1 MRALLLR
8 FFVSVQLLAGCA
20 VVCQAAPGDEMRL
33 FGRSAVV
40 GYEAHLSEADHRW
53 LAQKRVL
60 HIGVSLPDYPPLDII
75 SNNRDYEGIT
85 ADFTSLLG
93 QLLGVQVEVK
103 DYPSRNAAIEALKR
117 GDVDLL
123 GTANDFDVADPDL
136 VLSRPYANDQPTLA
150 TRLGED
156 VVYPVDLAGVRVA
169 TVYHYLPTRAIREV
183 YPKASLHLYPSTLSA
198 MGAVAFGQADVF
210 LGNAIGAHYLVNRNY
225 RGIMR
230 LVNFA
235 HLDTASFS
243 FALTRS
249 NQTLLRLVNEALEAI
264 PKGERMTIL
273 QRWGADEI
281 SIPGEQRLQ
290 LSATEQHWLEHH
302 PTVRVLIDD
311 SLLPFTYLDES
322 NRFRGLS
329 ADVLDNVSQ
338 RTGLKFEIK
347 TVHAQTDL
355 AAALNRGEADML
367 AAFSSGQEQGV
378 SLSLT
383 RPYFTTSFVLVSK
396 NALNSPGALDELDGQ
411 TVAFTDDR
419 YLRSF
424 LTQHY
429 PTIHRVETAS
439 TSQAFTMVAEG
450 HAQAAIS
457 SLISARYLL
466 SRDFK
471 DRLKITSTVGTSR
484 SQIAFATTTEAP
496 ELNSILNKALLSIP
510 PGEMD
515 KLAERWRSEVVFQ
528 DSYWRRHRGLIIQ
541 GFIIAGVLLLV
552 AITWITYLRR
562 LVHRREQA
570 ERALSDQ
577 MEFMRVLIDE
587 TPHPIYVRDREGKL
601 ISCNASYLEVFGREM
616 EQLLGKRLVD
626 SSEFSPADARLFDKS
641 YQDVMRHG
649 RAVIGDRLLTLA
661 DGSTR
666 TVYHWALPYRGSSGM
681 VSGLIA
687 GWIDVSDRKRL
698 LDELKESKEEAESAN
713 RAKTT
718 FLATMSHEI
727 RTPMNAVIGMLELAM
742 KKGDQG
748 IMDRLAL
755 DVASGAA
762 RDLLDLIGGI
772 LDIAR
777 IEAGKLTL
785 TPERAQL
792 RNMIESTVRIFDG
805 LAQQKGIALVLDVQ
819 ETSDHDAL
827 LDPLR
832 LKQVLSNLIGN
843 AIKFTE
849 TGGVRVSYRSR
860 QSDDGLRLQVEFDV
874 SDSGIGIS
882 AEDQAR
888 LFTPFSQARGN
899 RNAARTGS
907 GLGLVI
913 SRSLCEMM
921 GGTLSLSSQVGQG
934 TCISVR
940 LDFPLLEPE
949 EPRDIKP
956 ESPAPAG
963 ARLRVL
969 VVDDYPVNR
978 MLLSQQLEYLGHRVE
993 EAVDG
998 VHGLQVWGRKQF
1010 DVVITDCHMPRMTGY
1025 ELANAIRK
1033 DEQQRNVKACLLL
1046 GFTANA
1052 LPEERLRCQAAG
1064 MDGCLFKPITL
1075 HDLQQRLS
1083 GVEPPLQSP
1092 HPEEDKD
1099 NSGGGDWSALLK
1111 LTGGNEQ
1118 VARGLLMDLA
1128 RSNKEDLALLQT
1140 LQEPLN
1146 LNALQDLAHR
1156 VKGGARIIKASR
1168 LMEACEAM
1176 ESVNDSAERAQVLM
1190 AAAQLRH
1197 AMMQLRENLER
1208 QIG

>member
-1 MRALLLR
+1 MRAILLPI
-8 FFVSVQLLAGCA
+8 FVTLQLFIGCMGL
-20 VVCQAAPGDEMRL
+20 CQAASNDNMRL
-33 FGRSAVV
+33 FGRSLVT
-40 GYEAHLSEADHRW
+40 GYQVDLSEADQRW
-53 LAQKRVL
+53 LTDKRVL
-60 HIGVSLPDYPPLDII
+60 RIGVSLPDYPPLDII
-75 SNNRDYEGIT
+75 ANNRDYEGIT
-85 ADFTSLLG
+85 ADYASLLE
-93 QLLGVQVEVK
+93 QLLGVRVEVK
-103 DYPSRNAAIEALKR
+103 GYLSRREAIEALKL
-117 GDVDLL
+117 GEIDLL
-123 GTANDFDVADPDL
+123 GSSNDYDIADPAL
-136 VLSRPYANDQPTLA
+136 VLSEPYATDQPTLV
-150 TRLGED
+150 TRIGED
-156 VVYPVDLAGVRVA
+156 VTYPVDLAGVRVA
-169 TVYHYLPTRAIREV
+169 TVYHYLPEAAINKV
-183 YPKASLHLYPSTLSA
+183 YPGARLQLYPSTLSA

-210 LGNAIGAHYLVNRNY
+210 LGNAIGANYLVNRNY
-225 RGIMR
+225 RGIVR

-243 FALTRS
+243 FALVKQ
-249 NQTLLRLVNEALEAI
+249 NPTLLRLVNRALDAI

-281 SIPGEQRLQ
+281 SIPGEHRLQ
-290 LSATEQHWLEHH
+290 LSTTEQQWLSRH

-311 SLLPFTYLDES
+311 SLLPFTYLDEQ

-347 TVHAQTDL
+347 TVHSREDQV
-355 AAALNRGEADML
+355 AALNRGDADML
-367 AAFSSGQEQGV
+367 AAFSSGQDQGLG
-378 SLSLT
+378 LSFT
-383 RPYFTTSFVLVSK
+383 RPYFTTSFVLLTKNSVS
-396 NALNSPGALDELDGQ
+396 SPGTLDQLAGQ

-424 LTQHY
+424 LTEHY
-429 PTIHRVETAS
+429 PAIHIVETDNA
-439 TSQAFTMVAEG
+439 TQALAMVANG
-450 HAQAAIS
+450 QAQAAIS

-471 DRLKITSTVGTSR
+471 ERLKITSTVGTSR
-484 SQIAFATTTEAP
+484 SQIAFATIPDEL

-515 KLAERWRSEVVFQ
+515 TLAERWRSELVFQ
-528 DSYWRRHRGLIIQ
+528 DGYWLRYRGLIIQ
-541 GFIIAGVLLLV
+541 GFIVAGILLIV
-552 AITWITYLRR
+552 AITWITYLKR
-562 LVHRREQA
+562 LVYRREQA

-587 TPHPIYVRDREGKL
+587 TPHPIYVRDRAGKL
-601 ISCNASYLEVFGREM
+601 ISCNASYLEVFGRDM
-616 EQLLGKRLVD
+616 ESLLGKRLVEG
-626 SSEFSPADARLFDKS
+626 SELSPAEALEFDKS
-641 YQDVMRHG
+641 YQQVMRHG

-661 DGSTR
+661 NGKTR
-666 TVYHWALPYRGSSGM
+666 TIYHWALPYRGSNGM

-687 GWIDVSDRKRL
+687 GWIDVSDRQRL
-698 LDELKESKEEAESAN
+698 LDELKESKEEAENAN

-785 TPERAQL
+785 TPERARVRSL
-792 RNMIESTVRIFDG
+792 IESTVRIFEG
-805 LAQQKGIALVLDVQ
+805 LAQQKGIALVLEVQ
-819 ETSDHDAL
+819 EVSRDDAL
-827 LDPLR
+827 VDPLR
-832 LKQVLSNLIGN
+832 LKQVLSNLVGN

-849 TGGVRVSYRSR
+849 RGEVRVSYRSR
-860 QSDDGLRLQVEFDV
+860 QSEDGQRLRVEFDV
-874 SDSGIGIS
+874 TDSGIGIS
-882 AEDQAR
+882 DEDQMR

-921 GGTLSLSSQVGQG
+921 GGTLTLTSQVGKG
-934 TCISVR
+934 TRVSA
-940 LDFPLLEPE
+940 LLEFPLLEPADDPGVE
-949 EPRDIKP
+949 QVT
-956 ESPAPAG
+956 SVPAG

-1025 ELANAIRK
+1025 ELASAIREDEK
-1033 DEQQRNVKACLLL
+1033 DRNVKACLLL

-1052 LPEERLRCQAAG
+1052 LPEERQRCLAAG

-1083 GVEPPLQSP
+1083 GVEPPRQVPPLDDGEDG
-1092 HPEEDKD
+1092 HEE
-1099 NSGGGDWSALLK
+1099 GDWGALLK
-1111 LTGGNEQ
+1111 LTGGNKQ
-1118 VARGLLMDLA
+1118 VARGLLIDLA
-1128 RSNKEDLALLQT
+1128 RSNKEDLALLET
-1140 LQEPLN
+1140 LQEPMDAS
-1146 LNALQDLAHR
+1146 ALKDLAHR

-1168 LMEACEAM
+1168 LMEACESLEFA
-1176 ESVNDSAERAQVLM
+1176 SINGERDQVTQ
-1190 AAAQLRH
+1190 AAAELAQ
-1197 AMMQLRENLER
+1197 AMTQLRENLDR

>member
-1 MRALLLR
+1 MRAILLPIL
-8 FFVSVQLLAGCA
+8 VSVQLLMGC
-20 VVCQAAPGDEMRL
+20 VGLCQAASNDNMRL
-33 FGRSAVV
+33 FGRSVV
-40 GYEAHLSEADHRW
+40 TGYQVKLTDADQHW
-53 LAQKRVL
+53 LTDKRVL
-60 HIGVSLPDYPPLDII
+60 RIGVSLPDYPPLDII
-75 SNNRDYEGIT
+75 ANNRDYEGIT
-85 ADFTSLLG
+85 ADYASLLE
-93 QLLGVQVEVK
+93 QMLGVTVEVRG
-103 DYPSRNAAIEALKR
+103 YPSRGEAIAALKR
-117 GDVDLL
+117 DDVDLL
-123 GTANDFDVADPDL
+123 GSANDFDIADPDL
-136 VLSRPYANDQPTLA
+136 VLSKPYANDQPTLA
-150 TRLGED
+150 TRIGED

-169 TVYHYLPTRAIREV
+169 TVYHYLPERAIHKV
-183 YPKASLHLYPSTLSA
+183 YPKATLQMYPSTLSA

-210 LGNAIGAHYLVNRNY
+210 LGNAIGANYLVNRNY
-225 RGIMR
+225 RGIVR

-243 FALTRS
+243 FALARH
-249 NQTLLRLVNEALEAI
+249 NPTLLRLVNQALDAI

-281 SIPGEQRLQ
+281 SIPGEHRLQ
-290 LSATEQHWLEHH
+290 LSTTEQLWLARH
-302 PTVRVLIDD
+302 PTVRVSIDN
-311 SLLPFTYLDES
+311 SLLPFTYLDEQ

-347 TVHAQTDL
+347 TAHSQEDQV
-355 AAALNRGEADML
+355 AALNRGEADML
-367 AAFSSGQEQGV
+367 AAFSSGQEEGEN
-378 SLSLT
+378 LSFT
-383 RPYFTTSFVLVSK
+383 RPYFTTSFVLLSK
-396 NALNSPGALDELDGQ
+396 NSAGSPGTLDELAGQ

-419 YLRSF
+419 YLKSF
-424 LTQHY
+424 LTEHF
-429 PTIHRVETAS
+429 PSIHTVETAS
-439 TSQAFTMVAEG
+439 TSQALAMVANG
-450 HAQAAIS
+450 QAQAAIS

-484 SQIAFATTTEAP
+484 SQIAFATTSDEL

-515 KLAERWRSEVVFQ
+515 TLAERWRSEVVFQ
-528 DSYWRRHRGLIIQ
+528 DSYWLRYRGLIIK
-541 GFIIAGVLLLV
+541 GFIVAGILLLV
-552 AITWITYLRR
+552 AVTWITYLRR
-562 LVHRREQA
+562 LVYRREQA

-616 EQLLGKRLVD
+616 EQLLGKRLVEGAEL
-626 SSEFSPADARLFDKS
+626 SQSDAIEFDKS
-641 YQDVMRHG
+641 YQQVMRHG
-649 RAVIGDRLLTLA
+649 RAQIGDRVLTLA
-661 DGSTR
+661 NGSTR
-666 TVYHWALPYRGSSGM
+666 TIYHWALPYRGSNGM

-687 GWIDVSDRKRL
+687 GWIDISDRQRL
-698 LDELKESKEEAESAN
+698 LDQLKESKEDAESAN

-785 TPERAQL
+785 TPERARVRTL
-792 RNMIESTVRIFDG
+792 IESTVRIFEG
-805 LAQQKGIALVLDVQ
+805 LAQQKGIALVLEVQ
-819 ETSDHDAL
+819 EVSDHDAL
-827 LDPLR
+827 VDPLR

-849 TGGVRVSYRSR
+849 KGEVRVSYRSR
-860 QSDDGLRLQVEFDV
+860 QSADGQSLLVEFDV

-882 AEDQAR
+882 ADDQAH

-921 GGTLSLSSQVGQG
+921 GGKLSLASEVGRG
-934 TCISVR
+934 TCVGV
-940 LDFPLLEPE
+940 LLEVPLLEPE
-949 EPRDIKP
+949 EERDV
-956 ESPAPAG
+956 EQLLPAPVG

-998 VHGLQVWGRKQF
+998 VHGLQVWGRKRF

-1025 ELANAIRK
+1025 ELASAIRE
-1033 DEQQRNVKACLLL
+1033 DEKERDVNACLLL

-1052 LPEERLRCQAAG
+1052 LPEERQRCLAAG

-1083 GVEPPLQSP
+1083 GVEPPRQLSQMSDGDG
-1092 HPEEDKD
+1092 EDE
-1099 NSGGGDWSALLK
+1099 GGDWGALLK
-1111 LTGGNEQ
+1111 LTGGNKQ
-1118 VARGLLMDLA
+1118 VARGLLIDLA
-1128 RSNKEDLALLQT
+1128 RSNKEDLALLQS
-1140 LQEPLN
+1140 LQEPMDMI
-1146 LNALQDLAHR
+1146 ALKDLAHR

-1168 LMEACEAM
+1168 LMKACESLETA
-1176 ESVNDSAERAQVLM
+1176 SVNGQRDPVLI
-1190 AAAQLRH
+1190 AAAELRL
-1197 AMMQLRENLER
+1197 AMMQLRENLEM